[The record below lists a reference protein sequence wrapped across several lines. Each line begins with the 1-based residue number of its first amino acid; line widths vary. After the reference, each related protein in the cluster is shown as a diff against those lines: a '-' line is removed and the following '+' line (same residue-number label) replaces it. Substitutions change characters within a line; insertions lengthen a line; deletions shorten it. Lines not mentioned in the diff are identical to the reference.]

1 MPNFLAVRC
10 WSIGP
15 LVSIATVGSLTW
27 LASLIYVQE
36 WGLLVAI
43 GLGALITLL
52 LLDSLQ
58 GTKTD
63 RQGSRWFRPSFSLFP
78 CLLFLVYV
86 YLESVFG
93 YFDWGAMFMHAGA
106 GMLTPG
112 VVFEY
117 LWNTGS
123 TMLVILVVL
132 FGLGALKARGTL
144 TRGLDVALMA
154 FFLAANPMLTRPIA
168 AAIHPNPLHDFL
180 SRRFV
185 DIAALAEPQVAA
197 ASVTVAP
204 KNLVHIFIESAE
216 RSYMNEA
223 EFGDVMGPLLEFDR
237 RGVSASNMVQL
248 AYTNNSISGM
258 VAANCGTPLL
268 ITFFTSREY
277 LEEHSQFLPGLTCLG
292 DVLKARGY
300 RQNFVTGW
308 PLSFTG
314 QGTFYSTHG
323 YSSLFG
329 GSEVVAA
336 VAGRG
341 NSFGADDAEVLDL
354 SFETLRRAQRD
365 GKPFSLTI
373 AVSGGH
379 AMDGYLTDKC
389 IGKTGLPPQA
399 PNILHAVKCTNMLI
413 ADFIHKAEAE
423 GLMANTVLALQSDHL
438 SAPSAVTD
446 RLNKYERRNFFSLS
460 GDGIPS
466 KTYAG
471 LSGTID
477 IFPTILDALGVPPPN
492 GQAAFGVSLLGDR
505 LTLTQELGQGQF
517 DDAIY
522 AEDILVR
529 SFWQPRP
536 TRSATMSEAGPNLT
550 PPHASA
556 R

>member
-1 MPNFLAVRC
+1 MMRGFTVNGY
-10 WSIGP
+10 S
-15 LVSIATVGSLTW
+15 VSGSLISVTTVGSLTW
-27 LASLIYVQE
+27 LVSLIYFQE
-36 WGLLVAI
+36 KGLLAAL
-43 GLGALITLL
+43 GLGVLVALV
-52 LLDSLQ
+52 LLDGLRDKRADQ
-58 GTKTD
+58 
-63 RQGSRWFRPSFSLFP
+63 RESRWFRLYFSLIP
-78 CLLFLVYV
+78 CFLFLVYV

-112 VVFEY
+112 VVFDY

-180 SRRFV
+180 SKRFV
-185 DIAALAEPQVAA
+185 DISSLTEPEAEA
-197 ASVTVAP
+197 ASATAGP
-204 KNLVHIFIESAE
+204 KNLIHIFIESAE
-216 RSYMNEA
+216 RTYMDE
-223 EFGDVMGPLLEFDR
+223 EFGDVMGPLLEFER
-237 RGVSASNMVQL
+237 RGVSAANMVQL

-268 ITFFTSREY
+268 ITFFTTRQY
-277 LEEHSQFLPGLTCLG
+277 LEENSQFLPGLTCLG

-300 RQNFVTGW
+300 QQNFVTGW
-308 PLSFTG
+308 ALSFTG

-329 GSEVVAA
+329 GSQVVAA

-341 NSFGADDAEVLDL
+341 SAFGADDAEVLDL
-354 SFETLRRAQRD
+354 SLDVLRRAQRD

-389 IGKTGLPPQA
+389 IGKTGLSPQT

-438 SAPSAVTD
+438 SAPSKVTD
-446 RLNKYERRNFFSLS
+446 RLNTHERRNFFSLS
-460 GDGIPS
+460 GAGVPA
-466 KTYAG
+466 KTHTG

-505 LTLTQELGQGQF
+505 PTLAQELGQARF
-517 DDAIY
+517 DDAIH
-522 AEDILVR
+522 AEDVLVR
-529 SFWQPRP
+529 SFWQPKPER
-536 TRSATMSEAGPNLT
+536 EAAAPGTDAL
-550 PPHASA
+550 
-556 R
+556 

>member
-1 MPNFLAVRC
+1 MRGFIGNWNSV
-10 WSIGP
+10 SGP
-15 LVSIATVGSLTW
+15 LISATTVGSLTW
-27 LASLIYVQE
+27 LVSLIYLQE
-36 WGLLVAI
+36 KGLLAAL
-43 GLGALITLL
+43 GLGVLIALL
-52 LLDSLQ
+52 LLDGFRDKKAGQ
-58 GTKTD
+58 QK
-63 RQGSRWFRPSFSLFP
+63 SRWFRLYFSLFP

-93 YFDWGAMFMHAGA
+93 YFDWGAMFMHADA
-106 GMLTPG
+106 GMMTPG
-112 VVFEY
+112 VVLEY
-117 LWNTGS
+117 LLHTGG
-123 TMLVILVVL
+123 TILVIVVVL

-154 FFLAANPMLTRPIA
+154 CFLAANPMLTRPIS

-180 SRRFV
+180 STQFV
-185 DIAALAEPQVAA
+185 DITPLTRPEAGT

-216 RSYMNEA
+216 RTYMDRA
-223 EFGDVMGPLLEFDR
+223 EFGDVMDPLLEFDR
-237 RGVSASNMVQL
+237 RGVSATNMVQL

-268 ITFFTSREY
+268 ITFFTTRQY
-277 LEEHSQFLPGLTCLG
+277 LEENSQFLPGLTCLG

-300 RQNFVTGW
+300 QQNFVTGW

-314 QGTFYSTHG
+314 QGTFYSSHG

-329 GSEVVAA
+329 GPEVVAA
-336 VAGRG
+336 VGGRG

-354 SFETLRRAQRD
+354 SLDILRRAQRD

-379 AMDGYLTDKC
+379 AMDGYLSDKC
-389 IGKTGLPPQA
+389 IGKTGLSPQA
-399 PNILHAVKCTNMLI
+399 PNILQAVKCTNMLI
-413 ADFIHKAEAE
+413 ADFIHRAEAE

-438 SAPSAVTD
+438 SAPSTVTD
-446 RLNKYERRNFFSLS
+446 RLNRHERRNFFSLS

-466 KTYAG
+466 RTHTG

-492 GQAAFGVSLLGDR
+492 GQAGLGVSLLGDR
-505 LTLTQELGQGQF
+505 PTLAQQFGQPRF

-522 AEDILVR
+522 AEDVLVR
-529 SFWQPRP
+529 SFWQPKPKRKVAAP
-536 TRSATMSEAGPNLT
+536 GADAL
-550 PPHASA
+550 
-556 R
+556 